1 MSSWALLAVP
11 FSLSV
16 VVLLLWGVAS
26 YEQRLLSPR
35 SLILYTYRSRRCG
48 PDTVELM
55 VASQSERLLGDYRR
69 AS

>member
-1 MSSWALLAVP
+1 MSAWALLAVP
-11 FSLSV
+11 ICLSL

-35 SLILYTYRSRRCG
+35 SLILYTYKSRHCG
-48 PDTVELM
+48 PDTVEMM
-55 VASQSERLLGDYRR
+55 VASQSERLLRDVPR